1 MEIQARHSALV
12 AQLLK
17 EDDPSNEPLFEY
29 ITRLLFAR
37 GNANQLISI
46 EEYFTAEA
54 RRYILNLSPFFK
66 NGRHLTFS
74 LWKEYYNP
82 NFGATLPFCM
92 TQWITFEY
100 MGRLYKELLPAETD
114 RDGFLDA
121 FRWMPSV
128 AGDVVDLLR
137 SRAWERRRHLLACW

>member
-1 MEIQARHSALV
+1 MEIQQSHSELV
-12 AQLLK
+12 ARLLSEEGPSRAFVERIRTARGFSNNEFLK
-17 EDDPSNEPLFEY
+17 EDARTFILK
-29 ITRLLFAR
+29 TWLLLYKECGR
-37 GNANQLISI
+37 ANFNI
-46 EEYFTAEA
+46 
-54 RRYILNLSPFFK
+54 
-66 NGRHLTFS
+66 
-74 LWKEYYNP
+74 WKEYYNP
-82 NFGATLPFCM
+82 TFGATLPFCM

-128 AGDVVDLLR
+128 AGDVVERLR